1 MKGHMKRNMKHAGK
15 LSEGRKATR
24 GQLSQGVPKAG
35 FPFIFNQ
42 HSCHPLNYYIR
53 RRHINEGGAQQ

>member
-1 MKGHMKRNMKHAGK
+1 MCVYVSMKGHMKRNMKHAGK

-42 HSCHPLNYYIR
+42 HSCLLHQEKT
-53 RRHINEGGAQQ
+53 HK